1 MSPSWN
7 TAPWY
12 ILCILFTVIIVLHY
26 VKHEY
31 FAILCPHGFSTYGMK
46 RSQFKSILE
55 CEFTSAAFWNE
66 GLFANRA
73 DGRSDTRRELQG
85 QWTASCHDCV
95 TAGMR
100 GTIIKLSNNK
110 NCTWISLSELGHYMQ
125 GNGMTRYRILLN
137 FSHDSSLSRPY
148 QVSRR
153 SITLMLVRFF
163 PVPCLLRKRLN
174 HFHASHWFWN
184 DVSTAVIG
192 TQYILHLG
200 KQSGLWL
207 QSRHLLTNLTINLV
221 SVFKAWIYTKNYK
234 LDVIFMALSMG
245 SQQLVQYSLLIV

>member
-1 MSPSWN
+1 MLYWLVFFIRFFFKRLRPHIYREFYHVKCHPLEIQRRDIFY
-7 TAPWY
+7 AY
-12 ILCILFTVIIVLHY
+12 YLHY

-31 FAILCPHGFSTYGMK
+31 FAILCPRGFSTYGMK

-125 GNGMTRYRILLN
+125 GNGMTRTRILLN

-148 QVSRR
+148 QISRR
-153 SITLMLVRFF
+153 
-163 PVPCLLRKRLN
+163 
-174 HFHASHWFWN
+174 
-184 DVSTAVIG
+184 
-192 TQYILHLG
+192 
-200 KQSGLWL
+200 
-207 QSRHLLTNLTINLV
+207 
-221 SVFKAWIYTKNYK
+221 
-234 LDVIFMALSMG
+234 
-245 SQQLVQYSLLIV
+245 QLP